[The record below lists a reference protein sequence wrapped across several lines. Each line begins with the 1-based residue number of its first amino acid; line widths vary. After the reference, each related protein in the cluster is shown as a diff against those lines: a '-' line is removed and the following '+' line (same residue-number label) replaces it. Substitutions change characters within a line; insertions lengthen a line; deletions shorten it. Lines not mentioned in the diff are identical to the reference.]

1 VTDCAKLAALY
12 EEYALGVLEGE
23 ERAEI
28 ERHLARNCPQC
39 MAGVARARWIVAQ
52 LSHAAP
58 SAEPPEALRQKV
70 LTAAQGAEPRAA
82 KPERTGPGMLFPT
95 WAWAAA
101 AVLALLTGYSVRQ
114 MWRQNIEL
122 QTLQRQISVAQAR
135 NRALQDE
142 FSKQEMIA
150 AIAMSKESVWFDLM
164 PKDKA
169 MPMVHA
175 CWHAHMGLVLS
186 AEKMPPMTSDWTLQ
200 VWAMP
205 KSGKPMSIGIFRP
218 DASGAATMVMPVR
231 LAMADTAAIAIS
243 QEPAGGSPEPTAQP
257 MWLAAMK

>member
-1 VTDCAKLAALY
+1 MTDCAQLATLY
-12 EEYALGVLEGE
+12 EECALGVLEGE
-23 ERAEI
+23 ELAEL

-39 MAGVARARWIVAQ
+39 TAGVARARWVVSQ
-52 LSHAAP
+52 LALAAP
-58 SAEPPEALRQKV
+58 SSEPPLALRTKI
-70 LTAAQGAEPRAA
+70 LAAVQEAEPRAA
-82 KPERTGPGMLFPT
+82 KPQRAGGGMLFPA
-95 WAWAAA
+95 WACAAA
-101 AVLALLTGYSVRQ
+101 AALALLTGYSVRQ

-122 QTLQRQISVAQAR
+122 QTLQRQIGVAQAQ

-142 FSKQEMIA
+142 FAKQAMISE
-150 AIAMSKESVWFDLM
+150 IAMSKESVWFDLM
-164 PKDKA
+164 PKDKT

-186 AEKMPPMTSDWTLQ
+186 AEKMPPMTSEWTLQ

-218 DASGAATMVMPVR
+218 DASGTASMVMPVR

-243 QEPAGGSPEPTAQP
+243 EEPAGGSPQPTAQP